1 VPREL
6 GFSSAFLEVQKY
18 QQGIMTTLCFSN
30 KSTNTHY
37 SFSSSHMN
45 HQLPEKKK
53 KRNIRIIKW
62 HASAV
67 FNGGHTEMNI
77 N

>member
-45 HQLPEKKK
+45 HQLPEKRKK
-53 KRNIRIIKW
+53 EK
-62 HASAV
+62 
-67 FNGGHTEMNI
+67 
-77 N
+77 